1 MAQEA
6 GREIVGRDDEL
17 TVLSVFLRA
26 ESEAVA
32 LLLEGEAGVG
42 KTTIWRA
49 GLTMALERS
58 YRVLACQPIGAE
70 VQLSYAALGDLL
82 GEVLPTALPELPT
95 PQRRALAAAVLLEDA
110 GEVPPDRRA
119 IALAVLGVLRIL
131 ARSDPV
137 LVAVD
142 DVQWL
147 DAASAAVLQ
156 YAARRLGDER
166 IKLLVALRSAHRQA
180 AVLRLDQ
187 ALLPERLVRVQP
199 GPLPI
204 GALHRLLHL
213 RLGMTLPRP
222 TLLRLHDASG
232 GNPFYALEL
241 ARALQQRD
249 RRLAHGQPLP
259 VPATLN
265 ELVRDRLAGLPT
277 RVHEVLLVAALLA
290 RPTVAAVAAGAAS
303 GDRAPADLEAAVA
316 AGIVT
321 LEGEE
326 VRFTH
331 PLLAAGISARVTPT
345 HRRQVHRRLA
355 GVVAGVEERA
365 RHLAL
370 GADGPDARVA
380 AALDAAARDASAR
393 GAPGAAAELGEF
405 AARLTPPRRGHDLQ
419 RRRFQAADNHLTSGE
434 VVRARQLLEEL
445 VAALPRGGERADAL
459 LLLARASYDDFE
471 RAVALC
477 EQAVEEAGADDL
489 RAGRAHFLLGDCW
502 AIRGEITRA
511 LIHLRTAR
519 RLLEPTGDP
528 GLLVIV
534 LSSLAALEDWAG
546 QVTPGL
552 LERALALAETVEAR
566 PVYEGPVVTLGRR
579 RMYEDRPEEA
589 RAHLHAALDTAI
601 AHGDEDSRV
610 GVLLHLTELE
620 CRVGNWAQAAQHAA
634 ACLEISEQI
643 LLHQH
648 DAALYA
654 KALVEAHLGR
664 VEGAR
669 EAAQQGLE
677 LAEAGYDEIFRI
689 QNLSVL
695 GFLELSLGN
704 PAEAAQ
710 LLRPLPARLTT
721 LGWREPTVYPVW
733 PNAIEALVTTGEMD
747 QARAYIAEFEERAQA
762 YGRPWG
768 LATAARCRGL
778 LHAAD
783 GDLLAALA
791 AFERALKAHE
801 RVPGQFERGRTL
813 LALGMTQRRA
823 KQKRAARASLQ
834 QALAA
839 FEQLGASLWAAKA
852 QAELGRIGGRAAA
865 APQLTPT
872 EERVAALVAEGRT
885 NKEVAAALFVTVH
898 TVEANLSRIYS
909 KLGVRSR
916 AELAHRLA
924 TGHTASGGSSSG
936 KL

>member
-1 MAQEA
+1 
-6 GREIVGRDDEL
+6 
-17 TVLSVFLRA
+17 
-26 ESEAVA
+26 
-32 LLLEGEAGVG
+32 
-42 KTTIWRA
+42 
-49 GLTMALERS
+49 
-58 YRVLACQPIGAE
+58 
-70 VQLSYAALGDLL
+70 
-82 GEVLPTALPELPT
+82 
-95 PQRRALAAAVLLEDA
+95 
-110 GEVPPDRRA
+110 
-119 IALAVLGVLRIL
+119 
-131 ARSDPV
+131 
-137 LVAVD
+137 
-142 DVQWL
+142 
-147 DAASAAVLQ
+147 
-156 YAARRLGDER
+156 
-166 IKLLVALRSAHRQA
+166 
-180 AVLRLDQ
+180 
-187 ALLPERLVRVQP
+187 
-199 GPLPI
+199 
-204 GALHRLLHL
+204 
-213 RLGMTLPRP
+213 MTLPRP

-370 GADGPDARVA
+370 GAEGPDARVA

-733 PNAIEALVTTGEMD
+733 PNAIEALAVLRQVGSYMASRSQRLAIGQTLTCANRNGSSAKAVRAASYFRRSGRYNGVLLVTTGEMD